1 MPHRERMPCG
11 CGVQH
16 ASTQHQTAAESARG
30 PQTARHDPHKPNVI
44 LSSHELLN
52 QCAARSEQ
60 QTNKLPIGGAV
71 HPFSR
76 CVLFPHL
83 PCCVASVR
91 DSIHTIHVHGPG
103 TSPPPR
109 LAPQQ
114 SRLYMPSKGLGGYA
128 VGGAARLDLVA
139 FPLPHHQS
147 RHVATRLT
155 RRGYVGPPQA
165 TTGVGWVTEVGD
177 CCCWLAR

>member
-1 MPHRERMPCG
+1 MPMRMRSP
-11 CGVQH
+11 
-16 ASTQHQTAAESARG
+16 ARV
-30 PQTARHDPHKPNVI
+30 TR
-44 LSSHELLN
+44 
-52 QCAARSEQ
+52 ARSTRQRQRVPEDHRPHDMIPQ
-60 QTNKLPIGGAV
+60 AQRNPRIARAKPKRGTFRTTNKQTTNRRSGTSSLTLCTLPPPAML
-71 HPFSR
+71 R
-76 CVLFPHL
+76 CT
-83 PCCVASVR
+83 SVR